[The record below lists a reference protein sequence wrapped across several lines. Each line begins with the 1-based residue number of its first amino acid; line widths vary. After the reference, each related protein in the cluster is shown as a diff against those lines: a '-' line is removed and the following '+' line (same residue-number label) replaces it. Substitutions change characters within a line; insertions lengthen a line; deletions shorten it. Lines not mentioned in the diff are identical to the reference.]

1 MGTTNRSRSRR
12 KEANLDINQARQM
25 LPLVKSIVRDISEAS
40 DKLAKLSPESD
51 RLDRHKTDLSWKE
64 RERRY
69 AVHAELDAT
78 ESARSAA
85 MNELSTL
92 GVAIIDP
99 KGGVVGF
106 PTRVNG
112 RSARFTWEPGEDNV
126 LFWSYVDEDVRRPI
140 PAEWVN
146 AAASKRNK
154 TAERL
159 DEAY

>member
-25 LPLVKSIVRDISEAS
+25 LPLVKSIVRDIAEAC

-112 RSARFTWEPGEDNV
+112 RSGPLHLGAGRGE
-126 LFWSYVDEDVRRPI
+126 RPCSGATSMRTSAGRS
-140 PAEWVN
+140 P
-146 AAASKRNK
+146 RNG
-154 TAERL
+154 
-159 DEAY
+159 